1 MLHKYSNFFFPICSV
16 VVALS
21 VFLLFFTKKNI
32 KNKETRLYSKIL
44 IITLVESIYS
54 FGLILF
60 DYLFFNENTFIFFAF
75 AYKILYC
82 VHILWISLIFLYFY
96 RIGDDR
102 RYDNYKISVIVC
114 NTVLFVLIIISD
126 INLIYENNVSKAYGM
141 SANILYAGFIFY
153 LILTLLVTFVNF
165 KIIKKSKKY
174 LPLFVLILLMFLTL
188 IIRIVDPYCNILSN
202 IISYIAFI
210 MYNTI
215 ENPDLQLI
223 SKLEVANI
231 QAEKSNKIKNELI
244 SSLSHEIKTP
254 LNAITGYSYIISES
268 NSLDEIKESA
278 LEIKEASDKL
288 VSITNNILNVAKL
301 EANDINV
308 TLCNYVPSK
317 VIESVIEIYK
327 DKIESKGLKLDVDIK
342 NMPVLI
348 GDSSILKQII
358 LNFFDNAVKYTNNG
372 MISIKARYEK
382 ENLIIF
388 IKDTGIGIS
397 KEELNRG
404 FDLFQKTEFTKDSS
418 YSGLG
423 LGIAMS
429 NSLLNLIGG
438 KMIIQSSLGKGT
450 SVKVIIKQKKL
461 RRKSESINC

>member
-1 MLHKYSNFFFPICSV
+1 MLHKYSNLFFPICSV

-32 KNKETRLYSKIL
+32 KNKETKLYSKIL
-44 IITLVESIYS
+44 IITLIESIYTFCLTLS
-54 FGLILF
+54 VH
-60 DYLFFNENTFIFFAF
+60 LFFNENTFTYFAF
-75 AYKILYC
+75 ANKILYC
-82 VHILWISLIFLYFY
+82 IYILWVSLLFLYFY

-102 RYDNYKISVIVC
+102 KYDNYKISVIVC
-114 NTVLFVLIIISD
+114 NTILFILIFISD
-126 INLIYENNVSKAYGM
+126 IKLIYENNVSNSYGM
-141 SANILYAGFIFY
+141 AANILYAGCIFY

-165 KIIKKSKKY
+165 KVIKTSKKY
-174 LPLFVLILLMFLTL
+174 FPLFALILLMFIAL
-188 IIRIVDPYCNILSN
+188 IIRVIDPYCNILSN

-223 SKLEVANI
+223 SRLQVANI

-254 LNAITGYSYIISES
+254 LNAISGYSYIISES
-268 NSLDEIKESA
+268 NSIDEIKESA
-278 LEIKEASDKL
+278 IEIKDASDKL
-288 VSITNNILNVAKL
+288 VSITNNILNVAKI
-301 EANDINV
+301 EANEINV
-308 TLCNYVPSK
+308 SLCNYVPSK

-327 DKIESKGLKLDVDIK
+327 DKIESKKLKLDIDIK
-342 NMPVLI
+342 NMPKLI
-348 GDSSILKQII
+348 GDPSILKQII
-358 LNFFDNAVKYTNNG
+358 LNILDNAVKYTDKG
-372 MISIKARYEK
+372 KITIKAKYEK
-382 ENLIIF
+382 ENLIIL

-404 FDLFQKTEFTKDSS
+404 FDLFQKTELTKDSS

-429 NSLLNLIGG
+429 NSLLNLIDG
-438 KMIIQSSLGKGT
+438 KMMIESPASKGT
-450 SVKVIIKQKKL
+450 SVKVIIKQKKA
-461 RRKSESINC
+461 KEEM